1 MILQNNT
8 AQDVGWDGSWEGGG
22 DCGSLGM
29 GQSIDQ
35 PGWENK
41 TITVDFN
48 GLPYNLQQVTPFS
61 IQVDQ
66 TGTGTTV
73 TIGLYY
79 E

>member
-1 MILQNNT
+1 MIILNNT

-22 DCGSLGM
+22 DCGTLGA
-29 GQSIDQ
+29 GQSFDQ
-35 PGWENK
+35 PGWKNM

-48 GLPYNLQQVTPFS
+48 GLPDNLDEVTPFA
-61 IQVDQ
+61 IEVNE
-66 TGTGTTV
+66 TGTGTAV